1 MHVFVY
7 EDYSFIINFFTEF
20 QISETVQ
27 EFREW
32 WKQNPKKMLQYI
44 SELAIRLKT
53 LPISTAECERG
64 FSSLN
69 RQLTS
74 ERNRLLVNSVR

>member
-27 EFREW
+27 EFRE

-64 FSSLN
+64 FSFLN